1 MMRRLLS
8 LKWRLLPLAA
18 AAIILCIPLAENAW
32 TRHQIS
38 DAAQAAQFKLA
49 SKPKTARLQGTPNR
63 ILIPSLNIDLPVVS
77 QSYSPALKSWPVSP
91 ATANYAT
98 ETALINNIHGQTL
111 IYGHDIRS
119 VFEPLLGLLPNAVVY
134 VYTDNGHVFKYNY
147 AGSHDVSPRQTTIVA
162 DMTKRPAGLN
172 LITCDGAYF
181 QYRHVMNFKLV
192 KAV

>member
-1 MMRRLLS
+1 MIRRLLS
-8 LKWRLLPLAA
+8 LKWRLLPLVAA
-18 AAIILCIPLAENAW
+18 ALILSIPLAENVW

-38 DAAQAAQFKLA
+38 EAAQAAQLKLA
-49 SKPKTARLQGTPNR
+49 SGPKTLKLQGTPNR

-77 QSYSPALKSWPVSP
+77 QSYSPVLKSWPVS
-91 ATANYAT
+91 ASTANYAT
-98 ETALINNIHGQTL
+98 ETALINNFHGQSL

-119 VFEPLLGLLPNAVVY
+119 VFEPLLGLQPKAVVY
-134 VYTDNGHVFKYNY
+134 VYTDNGHVFKYTY

-162 DMTKRPAGLN
+162 DMADQPAGLN

>member
-1 MMRRLLS
+1 MIRRLLS

-18 AAIILCIPLAENAW
+18 AAVILCIPVAENAW
-32 TRHQIS
+32 TRHHIS
-38 DAAQAAQFKLA
+38 NAANAAQLKLA
-49 SKPKTARLQGTPNR
+49 SGAKAAKLQGTPNR

-77 QSYSPALKSWPVSP
+77 QSYSAVLKSWPVS
-91 ATANYAT
+91 ASTANYAT
-98 ETALINNIHGQTL
+98 ETALINNFHGQSL

-119 VFEPLLGLLPNAVVY
+119 VFEPLLGLQPNAIVY
-134 VYTDNGHVFKYNY
+134 VYTDNGHVFKYTY

-162 DMTKRPAGLN
+162 DMANQPAGLN

-181 QYRHVMNFKLV
+181 QYRHVMNFKLT

>member
-1 MMRRLLS
+1 MVKRLLS
-8 LKWRLLPLAA
+8 LKWRLVPLALA
-18 AAIILCIPLAENAW
+18 LVILCIPLTENVW

-38 DAAQAAQFKLA
+38 RAAQAAQVKL
-49 SKPKTARLQGTPNR
+49 SVKPTAAKLQGIPNR

-77 QSYSPALKSWPVSP
+77 QSYSPALKTWPVSA

-98 ETALINNIHGQTL
+98 ETTLINNFHGQSL

-119 VFEPLLGLLPNAVVY
+119 VFEPLLDLQPNAIVY
-134 VYTDNGHVFKYNY
+134 VYTDNGHVFKYTY

-162 DMTKRPAGLN
+162 DMANQPAGLN

-181 QYRHVMNFKLV
+181 QYRHVMNFKLI
-192 KAV
+192 KAA